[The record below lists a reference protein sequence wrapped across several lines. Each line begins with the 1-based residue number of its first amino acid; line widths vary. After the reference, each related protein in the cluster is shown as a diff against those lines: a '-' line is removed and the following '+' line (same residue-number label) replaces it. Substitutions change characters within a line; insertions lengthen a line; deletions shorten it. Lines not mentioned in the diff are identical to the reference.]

1 MQKFFRTQAFLGAF
15 TLFFTFLSAGIVSN
29 VDRAKR
35 ALVTLLNQLANVID
49 AFGLGSFEIKLR
61 AKAYLLGFVF
71 FISGFV
77 YNTNLV

>member
-1 MQKFFRTQAFLGAF
+1 M
-15 TLFFTFLSAGIVSN
+15 FFTFLSAGIVSN

-49 AFGLGSFEIKLR
+49 ALGPGSFEIKLR

-77 YNTNLV
+77 YNINLV